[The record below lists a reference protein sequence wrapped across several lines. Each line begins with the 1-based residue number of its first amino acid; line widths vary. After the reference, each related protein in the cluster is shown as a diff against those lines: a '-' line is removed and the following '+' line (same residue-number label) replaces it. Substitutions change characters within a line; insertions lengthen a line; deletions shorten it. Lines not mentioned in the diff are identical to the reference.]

1 MGEAGKSGAC
11 LGESPRK
18 LFFSTDLCCICCSD
32 FLGAAK
38 CFRFSDFQDFRIL
51 LPARDEISCNS
62 AFVWVVWLARM
73 HEGRIMPQPSKG
85 LAAAWHIQGVAP
97 KEICGHHELLLL
109 WYHVCQDAS
118 PSKHIRGVVT
128 LAEGQQL
135 AAGHRVGILDKP
147 IFRYGTASELV
158 DRHLAA
164 VS

>member
-1 MGEAGKSGAC
+1 MF
-11 LGESPRK
+11 P
-18 LFFSTDLCCICCSD
+18 F
-32 FLGAAK
+32 
-38 CFRFSDFQDFRIL
+38 FRFRDFQDFRIL
-51 LPARDEISCNS
+51 LPARDDISCNS
-62 AFVWVVWLARM
+62 TFVWVVWLARM
-73 HEGRIMPQPSKG
+73 HEGRIMPQSSKG
-85 LAAAWHIQGVAP
+85 LAAAWHILGVAP

-135 AAGHRVGILDKP
+135 AAGHRVGILDKA

-158 DRHLAA
+158 DRQLAA